1 MGTEAAIGDYAGTRT
16 GLGERVV
23 SVLERPASGVTHRT
37 KKATCR
43 SEKVPADNPFLEHIR
58 AKQEIILQ
66 LLDGRL
72 DLLEAASRFQGVDRL
87 LKGQGVAEPSAEH
100 GERVCRMVIGWVQL
114 ALADRPERAEV
125 VTARFEQE
133 LQEHLAKQ
141 GAVVL
146 P

>member
-1 MGTEAAIGDYAGTRT
+1 MK
-16 GLGERVV
+16 
-23 SVLERPASGVTHRT
+23 VLERPSDGVAHRT
-37 KKATCR
+37 KTSAARADKNL
-43 SEKVPADNPFLEHIR
+43 ADNPVLEHVR
-58 AKQEIILQ
+58 AKQEIVLQ

-72 DLLEAASRFQGVDRL
+72 GLLEAASQFQRVNRL
-87 LKGQGVAEPSAEH
+87 LKGQGASLIPGGANPDD

-114 ALADRPERAEV
+114 ALADRPERADV
-125 VTARFEQE
+125 LTARLEQE